1 MLGAFATPVPGQ
13 GAYPDPMGSAGTHQG
28 GFQLCTGCMRVRWPT
43 SGGMTGGIDDEYRVQ
58 PAIDRQE
65 FGAVDVCQGVDD
77 ELTATAIHLA

>member
-13 GAYPDPMGSAGTHQG
+13 GTYPDPMGSAGTHQG
-28 GFQLCTGCMRVRWPT
+28 GLQLCTGCMRIRWPT

-65 FGAVDVCQGVDD
+65 FGAVNVCQGVDD